1 MTIQIK
7 KYSPTEHK
15 LKALIYGNAKTWKTT
30 FAGTAPRPLFIC
42 AENGLLSIASKAP
55 DFVEV
60 KTLQELKDL
69 YKWLRDTKP
78 DYDTI
83 VIDSLSEISKII
95 KDNLTNQGSKQMIL
109 RDWWIFSE
117 EMMQAVRQIVNLPY
131 HVVCIV
137 HTKEVLDEAGS
148 IAFYELSIETKAKN
162 EVTRYFDVIGFSSI
176 NKEGEYNIS
185 IKGSSKTLCGDRS
198 NTIDKENTPLS
209 VQEWIDSIAKLSV
222 TSVQTVVKEI
232 ESDTISAEST
242 MLPQL
247 AVQYDKINV
256 SLDKDNTPANK
267 NILKVNISKAK
278 NLDDAQKANLIAY
291 IDSK

>member
-7 KYSPTEHK
+7 KYSPTEHR
-15 LKALIYGNAKTWKTT
+15 LKALIYWNAKTWKTT

-42 AENGLLSIASKAP
+42 AENWLLSIASKAP

-69 YKWLRDTKP
+69 YRWLRDTKP

-131 HVVCIV
+131 HVICIV
-137 HTKEVLDEAGS
+137 HTKEVLDEAGA

-198 NTIDKENTPLS
+198 NTIDKENTPLD
-209 VQEWIDSIAKLSV
+209 VQEWITSIAKLS
-222 TSVQTVVKEI
+222 TTTQTVVKEI
-232 ESDTISAEST
+232 ESEIVNEEFVPLDT
-242 MLPQL
+242 L
-247 AVQYDKINV
+247 AVQYDKINI
-256 SLDKDNTPANK
+256 SLDKDNSPANK

-291 IDSK
+291 IESK